1 MKQAGFTI
9 IEVMVA
15 LIVGAFLLGGV
26 MFTYVGMRTTAEETL
41 DIGEL
46 QEAGRLAMDVLKQDI
61 EMAGFFGTLNQT
73 PDVTFLTNI
82 PSQPSDD
89 CSDGDNNASFPA
101 ASGSA
106 FRYVFARKVTNA
118 SVLNCIDNAT
128 VGTDVIQLKGLL
140 GTEMSASSSASTR
153 YYMLTEVNSGSI
165 LKGTGAVIA
174 TPGNSRVWEYFHNV
188 YYIADQSFQLNGA
201 NVVVPT
207 LMRQRLT
214 ANGMAAETIMEGV
227 EHVRFLFGLDIDG
240 DGRVDQ
246 YRPSENMSRF
256 DWEQQSSTISTVQIF
271 LLARTLTES
280 RQTAEVQNFTLGGDA
295 DGERR
300 DLNFNDRFRRKL
312 FVSTIQLMNSGSDKW
327 SM

>member
-1 MKQAGFTI
+1 VKQAGFTI

-15 LIVGAFLLGGV
+15 LLVGAFLLGGV
-26 MFTYVGMRTTAEETL
+26 MFTYVGMRTTADETL

-82 PSQPSDD
+82 PSQPSKD
-89 CSDGDNNASFPA
+89 CSEGDNNGSFPA

-106 FRYVFARKVTNA
+106 FRYVYARQVTSA
-118 SVLNCIDNAT
+118 SVLNCISNANE
-128 VGTDVIQLKGLL
+128 GTDVIQLKGLL
-140 GTEMSASSSASTR
+140 GTEMSAASSATNR

-165 LKGTGAVIA
+165 IKGTGAVIA

-188 YYIADQSFQLNGA
+188 YYIADQSFQYNG
-201 NVVVPT
+201 NNISVPT

-214 ANGMAAETIMEGV
+214 STGMSSETIMEGV
-227 EHVRFLFGLDIDG
+227 EHVRFLFGMDVNG

-256 DWEQQSSTISTVQIF
+256 DWEQQNANIATVQVF
-271 LLARTLTES
+271 LLVRTLTES
-280 RQTAEVQNFTLGGDA
+280 RKTAEVQNFTLGGDA
-295 DGERR
+295 EGERR
-300 DLNFNDRFRRKL
+300 DLNYNDRYRRKL
-312 FVSTIQLMNSGSDKW
+312 FVSTIGLMNSGSDKW